1 MEDLSALTRALES
14 GRDLSAAE
22 ARGAAGALAAEGPP
36 DEAKAA
42 FLSALSRK
50 GETSAEVA
58 AFAGFFR
65 ERSIDPGLREWSARA
80 IDVVGTGGDHAG
92 GFNVSS
98 LVTLV
103 VACAGVPVMKHGNR
117 GVTSKCGSA
126 DLFAAMGVALEASPA
141 QLQEAIK
148 SLGYVFFFAPAW
160 HPAFKRIGPVRKA
173 LAARGERTVF
183 NILGPLLNPGRPGHI
198 ILGAASPALVENLAD
213 ALEVLGTG
221 SGLAVHGVI
230 SEGRGIDELTSTT
243 RNIVRGVGRLRALR
257 EVWEPTAFG
266 LTESP
271 FSDIAGGDVAANLAI
286 ATELSEGRG
295 PRGLADTI
303 AFNSAAALWVAG
315 ARPDV
320 RSAIGE
326 ARELLLGGSVK
337 RKLSDTRDFF
347 ARQASP
353 A

>member
-1 MEDLSALTRALES
+1 MEDLTTLTRALES
-14 GRDLSAAE
+14 GHDMSVDE
-22 ARGAAGALAAEGPP
+22 ARTAAGALAAEEPS
-36 DEAKAA
+36 DEVKAA

-50 GETSAEVA
+50 GETSSEVA
-58 AFAGFFR
+58 AFAAYFR
-65 ERSIDPGLREWSARA
+65 ERSLDPGMPEWSERS

-126 DLFAAMGVALEASPA
+126 DLFAAMGVFLEAPPR
-141 QLQEAIK
+141 QLQAAIK

-160 HPAFKRIGPVRKA
+160 HPAFRRIGPVRKA

-183 NILGPLLNPGRPGHI
+183 NILGPLLNPGRPGQM
-198 ILGAASPALVENLAD
+198 ILGAASPALVEKLAD
-213 ALEVLGTG
+213 ALEMLGTG

-230 SEGRGIDELTSTT
+230 SEGRGIDELTSAT
-243 RNIVRGVGRLRALR
+243 RNIVRGVGRLKALR
-257 EVWEPTAFG
+257 EEWEPSAFG

-271 FSDIAGGDVAANLAI
+271 FSDIIGGDVAANLAI
-286 ATELSEGRG
+286 ANELSEGRG

-326 ARELLLGGSVK
+326 ARDLLLGGAVK
-337 RKLSDTRDFF
+337 RKLADTRDFF
-347 ARQASP
+347 AGQAIP